1 MLKQSTMSA
10 SIQIQQLSEQ
20 ATMWQ
25 GQAASLPHLPLRQV
39 SRWLAK
45 VWQLS
50 GSSWLSA
57 KTWQVRQPSTRVP
70 WLPSFKA
77 WQPVQ
82 STTRACG
89 LGWPSPDRQ
98 KTAYVSGL
106 HSSRT
111 LELIPQCMAG
121 CSLTLRLVH

>member
-1 MLKQSTMSA
+1 MLKQGTASA

-25 GQAASLPHLPLRQV
+25 GQAAGLPHLPLGQV

-57 KTWQVRQPSTRVP
+57 KNWQVRQPST
-70 WLPSFKA
+70 
-77 WQPVQ
+77 
-82 STTRACG
+82 
-89 LGWPSPDRQ
+89 
-98 KTAYVSGL
+98 
-106 HSSRT
+106 
-111 LELIPQCMAG
+111 
-121 CSLTLRLVH
+121 